1 MRRSLQIVVMVLTV
15 MIAPAFAASIASC
28 VSISSECATSDT
40 DRDDAAERSSRFV
53 HKVGE
58 CTRIEKLLANPR
70 TRELMMQEP
79 EGKRA
84 VSWYAGNCPLR
95 KSEG

>member
-15 MIAPAFAASIASC
+15 MVPPAFAASTASC
-28 VSISSECATSDT
+28 GSLSSECTTNDT
-40 DRDDAAERSSRFV
+40 DRDDAAKRSGRFV

-79 EGKRA
+79 EGKRV